1 MMTMSIAVA
10 VALNDAS
17 LLVLADNAR
26 ICRCCRWN
34 QAIFLTTESETGRC

>member
-1 MMTMSIAVA
+1 MTMSIAVA

-26 ICRCCRWN
+26 ICR
-34 QAIFLTTESETGRC
+34 RC